1 MYDQPSIFL
10 STTKWLCIG
19 LFCLP
24 IVACISPEMQVPTVA
39 PTQKIA
45 VQTPVEEQASIA
57 LARVVVGVRRGTTIA
72 HFPRQLISIGPRL
85 CNYGNLSSKT
95 LDWGSGTRELG
106 DWQSELGEI
115 FFDVLKGQ
123 GLNVFGD
130 SRNLFT
136 QVQRARSAEFLLGAR
151 ISKIRGN
158 ICEWFDGWTGA
169 REGLFSAEFYIEV
182 DWSVFSTLE
191 NRTIAQFSTNG
202 RYKHEQPKRH
212 GISLAFSGAFS
223 QATENLLAEPEFLRV
238 LEKRS
243 TSSAQTNGRAPARR
257 NKSQEQLVVPK
268 VPPSERPIR
277 ENVPKILNAVV
288 TVRVGG
294 GHGSGFLISE
304 SGLILT
310 NQHVVGS
317 AENVGVA
324 FTNGLEVTGKVI
336 RRDAKVDVA
345 LVQLPIRTP
354 NVLSLQ
360 QTLPRALDDVFAV
373 GSPHIE
379 ELRASFTKGVVSA
392 IRIDRATG
400 IRDIQADVPISGGNS
415 GGPLLDRFGNVVGI
429 TVTHVVHER
438 AQNLNFF
445 IPISD
450 ALDAL
455 GIEVESPRPSAAG

>member
-10 STTKWLCIG
+10 STTKWLCVG

-39 PTQKIA
+39 PTQKIV
-45 VQTPVEEQASIA
+45 VQTPVKEQSSIA

-95 LDWGSGTRELG
+95 LDWGDSSRELG

-115 FFDVLKGQ
+115 FFDVLKER
-123 GLNVFGD
+123 GLNVVGD
-130 SRNLFT
+130 SRDLFT
-136 QVQRARSAEFLLGAR
+136 QVERARSAEYLLGAR

-169 REGLFSAEFYIEV
+169 REGLYTGEFYIEV
-182 DWSVFSTLE
+182 DWSLFSTLE
-191 NRTIAQFSTNG
+191 KRTVARFSTNA
-202 RYKHEQPKRH
+202 RYKHAQPKKH

-223 QATENLLAEPEFLRV
+223 QATDNLLAEPKFLGV
-238 LEKRS
+238 LVKRMKAS
-243 TSSAQTNGRAPARR
+243 AAVRINALAQPATSR
-257 NKSQEQLVVPK
+257 EQIALPLVE
-268 VPPSERPIR
+268 PSVRPIR

-294 GHGSGFLISE
+294 GHGSGFLVSE

-336 RRDAKVDVA
+336 KRDAKIDVA

-354 NVLSLQ
+354 NVLPLQ
-360 QTLPRALDDVFAV
+360 QVLPRALDDVFAV
-373 GSPHIE
+373 GSPHLE
-379 ELRASFTKGVVSA
+379 QLRASFTKGVVSA
-392 IRIDRATG
+392 IRIDRATA
-400 IRDIQADVPISGGNS
+400 IREIQADVPISGGNS

-429 TVTHVVHER
+429 AVTHVVHKR

-455 GIEVESPRPSAAG
+455 GIEVESPHLSAPR